1 MATEIVVDET
11 NVKDVIKALQDM
23 LDNVDKIAN
32 DSLREIVEKGET
44 YLDAQYATRYKDP
57 NITDISTSW
66 RKDSQYY
73 VLESK
78 GKDVVYEEFGTG
90 DKGASNPHPVKSNY
104 NLNDYN
110 SGEYIRNVS
119 DYDENSYVYD
129 DLQEIGITS
138 GKFWRYS
145 KDGTLYYTQGVP
157 SGQEMW
163 STRNYLIKSVIP
175 EIGKKKGRELCE
187 KFANSIK
194 K

>member
-1 MATEIVVDET
+1 MAIKVDVDET
-11 NVKDVIKALQDM
+11 NVKNVITALQNM
-23 LDNVDKIAN
+23 LNDVDKIS
-32 DSLREIVEKGET
+32 DSVLKEIVSKGEMF
-44 YLDAQYATRYKDP
+44 LDLQYASRPKDP

-66 RKDSQYY
+66 KKISNGYA
-73 VLESK
+73 LESK

-90 DKGASNPHPVKSNY
+90 DEGASHPHPAKSNY

-129 DLQEIGITS
+129 DLQAMGIKS
-138 GKFWRYS
+138 GKFWRYY
-145 KDGTLYYTQGVP
+145 KNDTLYYTQGVP

-163 STRNYLIKSVIP
+163 KTRNELIKSIIP
-175 EIGKKKGRELCE
+175 DIGKKKGRELCE

>member
-1 MATEIVVDET
+1 MSVRINVDET
-11 NVKDVIKALQDM
+11 NVKDVIKALQNM
-23 LDNVDKIAN
+23 LNDVNKIS
-32 DSLREIVEKGET
+32 DSALKEIASKGEM
-44 YLDAQYATRYKDP
+44 YLDAQYVSRFKDP
-57 NITDISTSW
+57 NITDISTSF
-66 RKDSQYY
+66 RKTSDGYA
-73 VLESK
+73 LASK

-90 DKGASNPHPVKSNY
+90 DEGASHPHPVKSNY

-129 DLQEIGITS
+129 DLQEIGIKS

-145 KDGTLYYTQGVP
+145 KNGILYYTQGVP
-157 SGQEMW
+157 AGQEMW
-163 STRNYLIKSVIP
+163 RTRNELIKSIIP
-175 EIGKKKGRELCE
+175 DVGKKKGRELCE